1 MAIHSIVV
9 VTILIPNEQV
19 AVQFQTI
26 FKSYRFIPML
36 LVVAIYFIKTYNF
49 NSDDTSKSYQFFPM
63 LMVVA
68 ILIPNKQLAIQFQT
82 IL

>member
-1 MAIHSIVV
+1 MVAIHSIVV

-49 NSDDTSKSYQFFPM
+49 NSEAVGYTISNYF
-63 LMVVA
+63 
-68 ILIPNKQLAIQFQT
+68 IKQELPIHSNVNGSGNPSS
-82 IL
+82 